1 MTIMIILIL
10 ISPPPPSVLQSSYS
24 SGDTGDF
31 MCEASEQCS
40 FYPPPFSTLI
50 ATGGGI
56 PSEDEVSVSFE
67 SHHSL
72 LDVRSPLELKEREG
86 QVHSDC
92 SSSGMSDEE
101 RTKKMGPIKRQ
112 RKIDSFGENT
122 VHSGDE
128 VLTPPPVAPVV
139 SESNRQ
145 LKVDSLLEQSPVR
158 DDTIAPANN
167 SQDESTTLPDTPRRR
182 ARRHAV
188 ATCPPPIDIQQLM
201 ERRASQESDYSKEE
215 TVTTPR
221 RRKTYTIEA
230 RLQNPLNLQLQIE
243 ETAAIVDDMEESTPC
258 SEEKDVPVISQ
269 PDLGFD
275 DDVYPNPP
283 TSPHLPGEF
292 KSH

>member
-1 MTIMIILIL
+1 
-10 ISPPPPSVLQSSYS
+10 
-24 SGDTGDF
+24 

-50 ATGGGI
+50 ATGGSI

-72 LDVRSPLELKEREG
+72 LDVRSPLEMKEREG
-86 QVHSDC
+86 QVHSDG
-92 SSSGMSDEE
+92 SSSVSDEE
-101 RTKKMGPIKRQ
+101 QTKKMRRIQRQ
-112 RKIDSFGENT
+112 RKIESFGENT
-122 VHSGDE
+122 AQEQCSGDE
-128 VLTPPPVAPVV
+128 VLTPPPVAPVI

-158 DDTIAPANN
+158 DDTVAPVNYN
-167 SQDESTTLPDTPRRR
+167 QDESSSPDTPRRR

-188 ATCPPPIDIQQLM
+188 ATCPPNPIDIQQLR
-201 ERRASQESDYSKEE
+201 EGRIGQESDLSKEE

-221 RRKTYTIEA
+221 QRKTYTIEA

-243 ETAAIVDDMEESTPC
+243 ETAAIVDDDREERTPC
-258 SEEKDVPVISQ
+258 REEEDIPVINQ

-275 DDVYPNPP
+275 DDLPNPP
-283 TSPHLPGEF
+283 ASPHLPGELALNGWLPLTT
-292 KSH
+292 